1 MPETPLHRPLRGM
14 LLMLA
19 SVFCFAS
26 LDAAVKHLSATI
38 PVPFLAWVR
47 YLGQL
52 LLMLLVLGPTMGRGL
67 LRTSRPKAM
76 ILRGVTMIGTTV
88 FAMMTFRHMP
98 LAEATAVVFITPLLV
113 GLLSG
118 PVLGEKVGR
127 ARWIAIAAGFIG
139 VLVIARPGGGI
150 SMEGLGWALATAVA
164 YVIYQLQTRILAPTE
179 NTWTLLFYTAWV
191 GTAAMTLAM
200 PAFWTTPEIHGF
212 DWVLLVSMGALGGG
226 GHYLLTRAFRYAPA
240 STLSPLL
247 YAQLI
252 WAALYGAL
260 FFDHWPSHLSL
271 LGMAII
277 VGSSLG
283 LALLER
289 HRSLRGA

>member
-1 MPETPLHRPLRGM
+1 MTEHHRLRGM

-26 LDAAVKHLSATI
+26 LDAAVKHLSATV

-52 LLMLLVLGPTMGRGL
+52 VLMIVFIGPSMGRGL
-67 LRTSRPKAM
+67 LRTSRRRAM
-76 ILRGVTMIGTTV
+76 ILRGITMMGTTI
-88 FAMMTFRHMP
+88 FSMMTFRHMP

-127 ARWIAIAAGFIG
+127 AKWIAIVVGFAG
-139 VLVIARPGGGI
+139 VLLIARPGGGI
-150 SMEGLGWALATAVA
+150 SLEGLGWALATAVA
-164 YVIYQLQTRILAPTE
+164 YVIYQLQTRILAPHE

-191 GTAAMTLAM
+191 GSLGMSLAL
-200 PAFWTTPEIHGF
+200 PTFWTVPDIHGF
-212 DWVLLVSMGALGGG
+212 DWVLLFSMGALGGG

-260 FFDHWPSHLSL
+260 FFDHWPSHISL

-277 VGSSLG
+277 VSSSLG

-289 HRSLRGA
+289 HRSLRSA